1 VTRTAKDRPKKAANR
16 DTTTLY
22 VRIPRAV
29 LDRLRLR
36 AAGQG
41 WPHTI
46 ASVAAHT
53 MAIGL
58 SVVDD
63 RSRERLTKLLQEH
76 AEIDLRD
83 ARNCDVVANWILKGF
98 TG

>member
-1 VTRTAKDRPKKAANR
+1 VTRTAKDRPKKAARR

-46 ASVAAHT
+46 ASVAART

-63 RSRERLTKLLQEH
+63 SSPERLARLLHEH
-76 AEIDLRD
+76 AEIDFCD
-83 ARNCDVVANWILKGF
+83 ARNCDDVANRILKGF